1 MPCLLNIIHLLFQNG
16 EFSHPKW
23 SQNIAKIRVDRIPF
37 STWSKSIHLENSG
50 KKWFLSNVSSTFFSK
65 INVIQLGIERYP
77 INTNFCMV
85 EVLDEIYIMCNTQSL
100 MWAPYGPERRVTE
113 REAPLPLLERSQA
126 LMLLKMSF
134 ASTCLLS
141 VDAPIWSEMRHN
153 HKVVFFFEFWIL
165 NFALGVYLST

>member
-23 SQNIAKIRVDRIPF
+23 SQNIAKIRVDRKPF

-77 INTNFCMV
+77 INTNFAWLKYLTNLHNV
-85 EVLDEIYIMCNTQSL
+85 QYPIIDVGSVWARKKSNWTGSSSPIIGEEPGPYATQNVFCKYMSIISRC
-100 MWAPYGPERRVTE
+100 AN
-113 REAPLPLLERSQA
+113 LEW
-126 LMLLKMSF
+126 
-134 ASTCLLS
+134 
-141 VDAPIWSEMRHN
+141 DAPQP
-153 HKVVFFFEFWIL
+153 
-165 NFALGVYLST
+165 